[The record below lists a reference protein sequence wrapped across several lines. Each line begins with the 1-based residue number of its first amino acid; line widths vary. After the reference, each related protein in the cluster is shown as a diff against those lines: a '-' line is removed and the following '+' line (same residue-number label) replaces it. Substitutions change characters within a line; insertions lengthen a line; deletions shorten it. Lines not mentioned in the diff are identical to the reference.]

1 MHHFHCSAMQG
12 QRQAVKGKYMKTK
25 NGIFSC
31 MQDARFALEYGAYG
45 GKVSGLG
52 DKGMACVS

>member
-1 MHHFHCSAMQG
+1 MQG

-31 MQDARFALEYGAYG
+31 MQDGRFALEYGAYG

>member
-12 QRQAVKGKYMKTK
+12 QRQAVEGKYMKTK

-31 MQDARFALEYGAYG
+31 MQDAGAYG